1 MTGDAE
7 KNDPYL
13 DEVWVVFFKEAV
25 RLGISVDEIRDFL
38 KKNKKNEEIKKKT
51 IKWSQIVEKERYGF
65 RASLFVLG
73 SCYYFPI
80 NI

>member
-25 RLGISVDEIRDFL
+25 RLGISADEIRDFL
-38 KKNKKNEEIKKKT
+38 KKNKKNEEIKK
-51 IKWSQIVEKERYGF
+51 R
-65 RASLFVLG
+65 
-73 SCYYFPI
+73 P
-80 NI
+80 